1 MWREGIHAIGIVDN
15 DGKLIGTLSSSDLRG
30 LTASKL
36 QNILKSPCTFI
47 KETAQG
53 KIPHPVTCHSHD
65 VLEEVMLKAVTA
77 KVHRVW
83 MIDAAGKPTSVVSL
97 SDIIANFV
105 EA

>member
-1 MWREGIHAIGIVDN
+1 LSKVRGGIH
-15 DGKLIGTLSSSDLRG
+15 L
-30 LTASKL
+30 
-36 QNILKSPCTFI
+36 
-47 KETAQG
+47 
-53 KIPHPVTCHSHD
+53 PVTEDLLSLDPLTSHPYLNNAKLSYNLTDGHSIFDNVHD

-83 MIDAAGKPTSVVSL
+83 MIDAAGKLMSVVSL